1 VGNRQPQDAN
11 CQGDSLGQPAAA
23 VGRSARYCQCFPWIV
38 AAPFRVSGAI
48 YVAHRATF
56 TPEVPTNVLLLPE
69 VAVQAGRPYAAIG
82 VQVLSQLPKMRLL
95 EETLHERGD
104 LARPRIGTSRV
115 GRSWSTLELGRT
127 QATRQDPWVE
137 RGPPP
142 VNRIANA
149 LREAVGVVQSCLVT
163 IPRWAGRSFPTAG
176 TQASR

>member
-1 VGNRQPQDAN
+1 
-11 CQGDSLGQPAAA
+11 
-23 VGRSARYCQCFPWIV
+23 
-38 AAPFRVSGAI
+38 
-48 YVAHRATF
+48 
-56 TPEVPTNVLLLPE
+56 
-69 VAVQAGRPYAAIG
+69 VQAGRPYAAIG

-115 GRSWSTLELGRT
+115 GRSWSTLERRPAIFTGCGQDVGRGVALTLAAEGAHVAVLGRT